1 MHAPCFLAADGGPVK
16 AWIISDIHQSHLSR
30 FLRDPPKVPR
40 ADICI
45 CAGDV
50 ANLIDDSIAYIRR
63 GIEPKMPVILVLGN
77 HDYYGSS
84 ISSAL
89 ERARRLVEGSQI
101 HLLENDT
108 LVLGDCR
115 FIGATLWTDFA
126 VSIGGDEHIPPEER
140 RVKAFELVPPRM
152 MDFQCIYRSD
162 PRRVGENGMVTA
174 WEILERHKESRKF
187 IETELSVNFQGRTVV
202 VSHHA
207 PLMQSFDPVF
217 FGNVTN
223 AAFAS
228 DLSDLIWRRKPSLWI
243 HGHIHKF
250 RDYMADKTR
259 IICNPLG
266 YRGERYTSRSR
277 PGFII
282 DL

>member
-1 MHAPCFLAADGGPVK
+1 MK

-30 FLRDPPKVPR
+30 FLRDPPKVPS

-50 ANLIDDSIAYIRR
+50 ANFINDTIVYIRR
-63 GIEPKMPVILVLGN
+63 VIEPKMPVVLVLGN

-89 ERARRLVEGSQI
+89 ESARRLVDGSGI

-108 LVLGDCR
+108 VIVGNCR

-126 VSIGGDEHIPPEER
+126 VSIGDDEHISPEER
-140 RVKAFELVPPRM
+140 RVKALELVPSRM

-162 PRRVGENGMVTA
+162 PRRTDENGMVTA

-187 IETELSVNFQGRTVV
+187 IDRELSVEYPGRTVV

-207 PLMQSFDPVF
+207 PLMQSFDPIF
-217 FGNVTN
+217 FGSLTN

-228 DLSDLIWRRKPSLWI
+228 DLSDLIMRRRPSLWI
-243 HGHIHKF
+243 HGHILK
-250 RDYMADKTR
+250 
-259 IICNPLG
+259 
-266 YRGERYTSRSR
+266 S
-277 PGFII
+277 
-282 DL
+282 